1 MDVLTKILG
10 AAAELFR
17 QYGFKTI
24 TMDDIA
30 RRAGISKKTLYQHF
44 ANKHEVIHESLAW
57 YMEHMVASCTAI
69 IKNAENAVDEMIR
82 LIELFDQSHKHTNPL
97 AFLELQRYYPEAYEM
112 FRMQILEKDVAILRK
127 NIIRG
132 MEDGLYRPGLNP
144 DLMARFHIEASLLA
158 FQPTLLVNDH
168 HDLRYVSRELSE
180 HFMYGIMT
188 QKGEKVYLKYK
199 AQYLNRPLK

>member
-1 MDVLTKILG
+1 MDVLTKILS

-44 ANKHEVIHESLAW
+44 ANKNEVIHESLSW
-57 YMEHMVASCTAI
+57 YMEHMVSNCTAI
-69 IKNAENAVDEMIR
+69 VSNAENAVAEMIR
-82 LIELFDQSHKHTNPL
+82 LIELFDQNHKHTNPL
-97 AFLELQRYYPEAYEM
+97 VFLELQRYYPEAYEL
-112 FRMQILEKDVAILRK
+112 FRVRILEKNVEILRE

-132 MEDGLYRPGLNP
+132 MEDGLYRTGLNP

-168 HDLRYVSRELSE
+168 HDLRYVNRELCE

-188 QKGEKVYLKYK
+188 HKGEKLYQKYK
-199 AQYLNRPLK
+199 AQYLKQ